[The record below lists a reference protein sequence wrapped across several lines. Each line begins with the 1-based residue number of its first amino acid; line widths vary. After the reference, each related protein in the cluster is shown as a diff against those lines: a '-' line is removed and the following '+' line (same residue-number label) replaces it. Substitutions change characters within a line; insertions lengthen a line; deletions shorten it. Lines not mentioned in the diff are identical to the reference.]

1 MFIKPGPNFK
11 LSKPSKTLMALGGFK
26 DAHERGAFKRAM
38 IQAEL
43 AAAIRPVSKKDRDGF
58 RK

>member
-26 DAHERGAFKRAM
+26 DAHDRGAFKRAM

-43 AAAIRPVSKKDRDGF
+43 AAAIKPVGKKDREGQ
-58 RK
+58 RR

>member
-1 MFIKPGPNFK
+1 
-11 LSKPSKTLMALGGFK
+11 MALGGFK